1 MLRLSRYALRSLWA
15 RRVTTLATAGGIA
28 LLVFVLSASG
38 MLANGMRRTMTSAG
52 SPSRALVIQ
61 QNQWSERGSHLPL
74 SVLALA
80 AAAPRVKHDPSGQP
94 LVMGE
99 TVSHL
104 MLPSVHDAERI
115 STLQIRGVGANVLQ
129 LRPGVRLVA
138 GRMLKP
144 GTAEAIVGRGV
155 AGRFEG
161 LALGASFELIAGRPM
176 HVVGEFES
184 GGSALESEVW
194 VDLEN
199 ARSALDMAGSYS
211 SITAELES
219 PEHFDTFAAPL
230 LAEKQT
236 GLAVERESGY
246 YRRMAQGLADV
257 VTLIGAAE
265 ALIVSLGAIL
275 GTMIVAYTS
284 VVQRRA
290 EIGVLRALGFRRRSI
305 LAAFLLESLA
315 LALAGSALGVGLALL
330 TPLLDFNAVNFAT
343 DQEVAFRFRPDLG
356 FLLGSV
362 AGAAV
367 VGLLGG
373 LWPALRAARLDP
385 VQAMRA

>member
-1 MLRLSRYALRSLWA
+1 MLRLSSYALRSLWA
-15 RRVTTLATAGGIA
+15 RRVTTLATAAGIA

-52 SPSRALVIQ
+52 SPTRALVIQ

-74 SVLALA
+74 SVLGLA
-80 AAAPRVKHDPSGQP
+80 AAAPRVKRAPSGQP

-115 STLQIRGVGANVLQ
+115 SPLQIRGVGANVLQ
-129 LRPGVRLVA
+129 LRPSVRLVA

-144 GTAEAIVGRGV
+144 GTPEAIIGRGV

-161 LALGASFELIAGRPM
+161 LAPGASFELVAGRPIR
-176 HVVGEFES
+176 VVGEFES
-184 GGSALESEVW
+184 AGSALESEVW

-199 ARSALDMAGSYS
+199 ARSALDMAGSHS
-211 SITAELES
+211 SITVELES
-219 PEHFDTFAAPL
+219 PEHFDAFAAPL

-290 EIGVLRALGFRRRSI
+290 EIGVLLALGFRRRSI

-343 DQEVAFRFRPDLG
+343 DQEVAFRFRPDLR

-362 AGAAV
+362 LGAAV

>member
-1 MLRLSRYALRSLWA
+1 MLQLASYALRSLWA
-15 RRVTTLATAGGIA
+15 RRVTTLATAGGSA

-38 MLANGMRRTMTSAG
+38 MLANGIRRTMTSAG
-52 SPSRALVIQ
+52 SPSRALVLQ
-61 QNQWSERGSHLPL
+61 QNQWSERGSHLPQ
-74 SVLALA
+74 SVLGLA
-80 AAAPRVKHDPSGQP
+80 AAAPRIRQGAGGQP

-104 MLPSVHDAERI
+104 MLPSVHDPDRI
-115 STLQIRGVGANVLQ
+115 STVQIRGVGANVLE
-129 LRPGVRLVA
+129 LRPSVRLQA

-144 GTAEAIVGRGV
+144 GTAEAIIGRGV
-155 AGRFEG
+155 AGRFAG
-161 LALGASFELIAGRPM
+161 LALGSSFELVAGRPIS
-176 HVVGEFES
+176 VVGVFES
-184 GGSALESEVW
+184 DGSALESEVW

-211 SITAELES
+211 SITAELEGH
-219 PEHFDTFAAPL
+219 EQFDAFAAPL
-230 LAEKQT
+230 LADRQT
-236 GLAVERESGY
+236 GLAVERESAY

-257 VTLIGAAE
+257 VALIGAAE
-265 ALIVSLGAIL
+265 ALIVSFGAIL

-284 VVQRRA
+284 VVQRRT

-343 DQEVAFRFRPDLG
+343 DQEVAFRFRPDAPA
-356 FLLGSV
+356 LLGSV
-362 AGAAV
+362 LGAAL

-373 LWPALRAARLDP
+373 LWPAVRAARLDP

>member
-1 MLRLSRYALRSLWA
+1 MLRLSSYALRSLWA

-38 MLANGMRRTMTSAG
+38 MLAHGMRRTMTSAG
-52 SPSRALVIQ
+52 SPTRALVIQ
-61 QNQWSERGSHLPL
+61 RNQWSERNSHLPQA
-74 SVLALA
+74 VLGLT
-80 AAAPRVKHDPSGQP
+80 AAAPRVKQSASGQP

-104 MLPSVHDAERI
+104 MLPSMNDPERI
-115 STLQIRGVGANVLQ
+115 STLQIRGVGANVLE
-129 LRPGVRLVA
+129 LRPSVRLIA

-144 GTAEAIVGRGV
+144 GTAEAIIGRGV
-155 AGRFEG
+155 ADRFEG
-161 LALGASFELIAGRPM
+161 LTLGGSFELVAARPLR
-176 HVVGEFES
+176 VVGVFES
-184 GGSALESEVW
+184 DGSALESEVW

-199 ARSALDMAGSYS
+199 ARSALAMADSYS

-219 PEHFDTFAAPL
+219 PEHFDAFAAPL

-265 ALIVSLGAIL
+265 ALIVSIGAIL

-284 VVQRRA
+284 VVQRRT

-305 LAAFLLESLA
+305 LAAFLLESVA
-315 LALAGSALGVGLALL
+315 LALAGGAVGVGLALL

-343 DQEVAFRFRPDLG
+343 DQEVAFRFQPDLRW
-356 FLLGSV
+356 LIGSV
-362 AGAAV
+362 AGATL

>member
-1 MLRLSRYALRSLWA
+1 MLRLSGYALRSLWA

-52 SPSRALVIQ
+52 SPTRALVIQ
-61 QNQWSERGSHLPL
+61 QNQWSERGSHLPQ
-74 SVLALA
+74 SVLGLA
-80 AAAPRVKHDPSGQP
+80 AAAPRVKQDTSGQP

-104 MLPSVHDAERI
+104 MLPSVRDPDRI
-115 STLQIRGVGANVLQ
+115 STVQIRGVGAHVLD
-129 LRPGVRLVA
+129 LRPSVRLLA

-144 GTAEAIVGRGV
+144 GTAEAVIGRGV

-161 LALGASFELIAGRPM
+161 LALGASFELIAGRPIS
-176 HVVGEFES
+176 VVGVFES
-184 GGSALESEVW
+184 DGSALESEVW

-219 PEHFDTFAAPL
+219 PELFDAFAAPL

-265 ALIVSLGAIL
+265 ALIVSFGAML

-284 VVQRRA
+284 VVQRRT

-305 LAAFLLESLA
+305 LAAFLLESVA

-343 DQEVAFRFRPDLG
+343 DQEVAFRFRPDAWP
-356 FLLGSV
+356 LLGSV
-362 AGAAV
+362 LAATL

-373 LWPALRAARLDP
+373 IWPALRAARLDP
-385 VQAMRA
+385 VQALRA

>member
-1 MLRLSRYALRSLWA
+1 MLRLSSYALRSLWA

-38 MLANGMRRTMTSAG
+38 MLANGMRRTMSSAG
-52 SPSRALVIQ
+52 SANRALVIQ
-61 QNQWSERGSHLPL
+61 QNQWSERGSHLPQ
-74 SVLALA
+74 SVLALT
-80 AAAPRVKHDPSGQP
+80 AAAPRVKQDTSGQP
-94 LVMGE
+94 LVTGE

-104 MLPSVHDAERI
+104 MLPSVHDPDRI
-115 STLQIRGVGANVLQ
+115 STLQIRGVGANVLE
-129 LRPGVRLVA
+129 LRPSVRLLA
-138 GRMLKP
+138 GRMLKS

-161 LALGASFELIAGRPM
+161 LALGASFELVAGRPIS
-176 HVVGEFES
+176 VVGVFES
-184 GGSALESEVW
+184 DGSALESEVW

-219 PEHFDTFAAPL
+219 PDHFDAFAAPL

-265 ALIVSLGAIL
+265 ALIVSFGAIL
-275 GTMIVAYTS
+275 GTMIVAYSS
-284 VVQRRA
+284 VGQRRS

-305 LAAFLLESLA
+305 LAAFLLESVA

-330 TPLLDFNAVNFAT
+330 TPLLDFHAVNFAT
-343 DQEVAFRFRPDLG
+343 DQEVAFRFQPDLR

-362 AGAAV
+362 LGATL

>member
-1 MLRLSRYALRSLWA
+1 MLRLSSYALRSLWA
-15 RRVTTLATAGGIA
+15 RRVTTLATAGGIS

-38 MLANGMRRTMTSAG
+38 MLANGMRSTMTSAG
-52 SPSRALVIQ
+52 SPTRALVIQ
-61 QNQWSERGSHLPL
+61 QNQWSERGSHLPQ
-74 SVLALA
+74 SVLGLA
-80 AAAPRVKHDPSGQP
+80 AAAPRIKHDAGGQP

-104 MLPSVHDAERI
+104 MLPSVNDPERI
-115 STLQIRGVGANVLQ
+115 STLQIRGVAANVLQ
-129 LRPGVRLVA
+129 LRPSVRLLA
-138 GRMLKP
+138 GRLLKT
-144 GTAEAIVGRGV
+144 GTPEAMIGRGV

-161 LALGASFELIAGRPM
+161 LTLGGSFELVAGRPIS
-176 HVVGEFES
+176 VVGVFES

-199 ARSALDMAGSYS
+199 ARSALDMAGSFS

-219 PEHFDTFAAPL
+219 PEHFDAFAAPL

-265 ALIVSLGAIL
+265 ALIVSFGAIL

-284 VVQRRA
+284 VVQRRT

-305 LAAFLLESLA
+305 LAAFLLESVT

-343 DQEVAFRFRPDLG
+343 DQEVAFRFRPDLR

-362 AGAAV
+362 VGATL

>member
-15 RRVTTLATAGGIA
+15 RRLTTLATAGGIA

-74 SVLALA
+74 SVLGLA

-129 LRPGVRLVA
+129 LRPSVRLVA

-144 GTAEAIVGRGV
+144 GTPEAIIGHGV

-161 LALGASFELIAGRPM
+161 LALGESFELIAGRPM
-176 HVVGEFES
+176 RVVGEFES
-184 GGSALESEVW
+184 DGSALESEVW

-230 LAEKQT
+230 LADKQT